1 MNGLDM
7 TKFDDSPFNFS
18 YDYDYMDENGLDRYE
33 RFILM
38 FVNENSPCRIEDVFL
53 AGVIFMV
60 WNRRANP
67 RSRQFDYLNEPRLPH
82 SGWHTFLYRGR
93 LSSLAKKG
101 YVTIEGG
108 ANAMIAPESTEVY
121 AVLRS
126 EYRGEQE

>member
-38 FVNENSPCRIEDVFL
+38 FVNENSPCRIDDVFL
-53 AGVIFMV
+53 AGTVFAI
-60 WNRRANP
+60 WNRVANS
-67 RSRQFDYLNEPRLPH
+67 RSSEFDFLNDIQLPH
-82 SGWHTFLYRGR
+82 TGWHTFLYRTR
-93 LSSLAKKG
+93 LSSLAEKG
-101 YVTIEGG
+101 YVQIYGD
-108 ANAMIAPESTEVY
+108 AMIAPESTKVF

-126 EYRGEQE
+126 EYRGEEE